1 MSHQLTEGATQ
12 QFRGF
17 LMAVISLSVLG
28 TPLVGINRGYE
39 PLIRVCFSEACLYKQ
54 AQFYYLAS

>member
-12 QFRGF
+12 KFRGF

-39 PLIRVCFSEACLYKQ
+39 PLIRVCFSEA
-54 AQFYYLAS
+54 